1 MIFLFFIFF
10 IERQR
15 QKKRI
20 STMVLISIKWG
31 KKVFQDIELDNVD
44 GDVQTFKAM
53 LYSLTGINLI

>member
-1 MIFLFFIFF
+1 
-10 IERQR
+10 
-15 QKKRI
+15 
-20 STMVLISIKWG
+20 MVLISIKWG